1 MFKLKKVLNKNYS
14 LFNWRKSMNKFK
26 INNIYMSD
34 GKVNNIFSDNG
45 KVLNE
50 IVSNFF
56 ISFLDE
62 ELNFS
67 DVSYDIV

>member
-1 MFKLKKVLNKNYS
+1 
-14 LFNWRKSMNKFK
+14 MNKF
-26 INNIYMSD
+26 
-34 GKVNNIFSDNG
+34 KVNNIFSDNG

>member
-26 INNIYMSD
+26 
-34 GKVNNIFSDNG
+34 VNNIFSDNG
-45 KVLNE
+45 KILNE

>member
-14 LFNWRKSMNKFK
+14 LFNWRKSMNKF
-26 INNIYMSD
+26 
-34 GKVNNIFSDNG
+34 KVNNIFSDNG